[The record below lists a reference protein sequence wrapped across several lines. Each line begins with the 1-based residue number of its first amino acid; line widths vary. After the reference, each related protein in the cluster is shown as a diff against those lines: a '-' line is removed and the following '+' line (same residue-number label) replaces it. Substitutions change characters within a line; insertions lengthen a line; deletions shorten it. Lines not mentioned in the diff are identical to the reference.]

1 MNEHYQNAKKC
12 LDQLLANDQISYY
25 GYVELMVQLDAMKR
39 EEQVPTGEWIA
50 REDMDYLDEN
60 KVVHNHFECNKCG
73 FIHDFLDGH
82 TSQYNFC
89 PNCGAD
95 MRKGVMKNDTNE

>member
-39 EEQVPTGEWIA
+39 ENQVPSGKWIYHKGLSEH
-50 REDMDYLDEN
+50 RECSNCKVWLDWSLVRN
-60 KVVHNHFECNKCG
+60 
-73 FIHDFLDGH
+73 
-82 TSQYNFC
+82 SYC
-89 PNCGAD
+89 PNCGAK
-95 MRKGVMKNDTNE
+95 MEEATKNESVKLS